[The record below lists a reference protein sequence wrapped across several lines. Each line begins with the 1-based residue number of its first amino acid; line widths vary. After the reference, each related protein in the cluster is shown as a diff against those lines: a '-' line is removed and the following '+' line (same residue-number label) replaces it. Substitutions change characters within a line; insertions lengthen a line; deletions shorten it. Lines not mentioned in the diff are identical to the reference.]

1 MNISSNS
8 SNFLPMQSRIVE
20 FIIIGFLGV
29 EGVLVILIN
38 ALVIFLIIHNRLL
51 RTVTN
56 LCLGSLALS
65 DMLTG
70 LCVIPLIITCNY
82 PKYNL
87 NICLAMDLGNR
98 FLAISTILHL
108 LVITMER
115 YYTIVFSRSSSSSS
129 FTIAKSARI
138 LIILWMFSLAVS
150 LVQLLWV
157 KSEHEDL
164 KHRIT
169 VVYDLIVLGLL
180 VITPLVL
187 MAVAYTHIFCV
198 LRRQINKIK
207 RSIRYICEEST
218 LKHDRKERRALFIY
232 GAMIILYITGWFNYF
247 LMALQ
252 EDLSDSESHTY
263 PLWAIIILL
272 FLRLSTGIFNPIL
285 YTFLK
290 QDFKAARKSLRICYF
305 RKPACSRNAY
315 SRSEST
321 FGFSSAIYKKDV
333 DAILFLNNHY

>member
-1 MNISSNS
+1 MNISNNS
-8 SNFLPMQSRIVE
+8 STYSPMESEIMLITVFLV
-20 FIIIGFLGV
+20 F
-29 EGVLVILIN
+29 EGVLIVFIN
-38 ALVIFLIIHNRLL
+38 AIVIFLIIHNRLL

-70 LCVIPLIITCNY
+70 LYVIPLIITCNY

-108 LVITMER
+108 LVITIER
-115 YYTIVFSRSSSSSS
+115 YYTIVYSSLSSNAS
-129 FTIAKSARI
+129 FTITKSVHV
-138 LIILWMFSLAVS
+138 LVILWIFSLAVS
-150 LVQLLWV
+150 LVQLFWI
-157 KSEHEDL
+157 KSDNEDL
-164 KHRIT
+164 KNKIT
-169 VVYDLIVLGLL
+169 VIYDLIVLGLL
-180 VITPLVL
+180 VITPLIL
-187 MAVAYTHIFCV
+187 MALAYTHIFCV

-218 LKHDRKERRALFIY
+218 LKHDRKERRALLIY
-232 GAMIILYITGWFNYF
+232 GAMILVYITGWFNYF

-252 EDLSDSESHTY
+252 EDLSQSTSHSY
-263 PLWAIIILL
+263 PIWVSVILL

-290 QDFKAARKSLRICYF
+290 QDFRIARKSLRIFSF
-305 RKPACSRNAY
+305 RTNSCSRNGY
-315 SRSEST
+315 PRSETT
-321 FGFSSAIYKKDV
+321 FGFSSAGYKKGFDE
-333 DAILFLNNHY
+333 IQFLNNHC